1 MSIYPMVREA
11 QIRHAREIDAIE
23 RDVNGKLHGDA
34 SIGELVALMLLRGWT
49 PPEPVHDQTDLP
61 SAADVRGILA
71 DE

>member
-1 MSIYPMVREA
+1 MTVFQMVREA
-11 QIRHAREIDAIE
+11 QIRHAAEIDQIE
-23 RDVNGKLHGDA
+23 RDVNGKLGGDA
-34 SIGELVALMLLRGWT
+34 TIGELVAIMLLRGWT